1 MSRRHGLSQ
10 TERDLS
16 KATIPGDLRQSEIT
30 VKIRRGAAMHKIA
43 CTVVVPWCS
52 PLKFNA
58 APP

>member
-1 MSRRHGLSQ
+1 MSRSHGLSQ

-16 KATIPGDLRQSEIT
+16 KAIISGDLRKSEIT
-30 VKIRRGAAMHKIA
+30 VKIHRGAGMRKIA

-52 PLKFNA
+52 PLQFNA